1 MMPDQKLYPLPTQCP
16 VCSGELAITGVRC
29 TNCATTMAGQ
39 FSQGRF
45 ANLNQPQWHFIET
58 FIRCKGKIKDVEVA
72 LDISYPTVVARLN
85 DVVRALG
92 FESGD
97 EASELRRIAAS
108 EERRRDILQ
117 RLERKEIGPKDA
129 LRLMESANASE

>member
-1 MMPDQKLYPLPTQCP
+1 MSSSKRFPLPAQCP
-16 VCSGELAITGVRC
+16 VCGGELEITNVHCLACETGMTGHFTR
-29 TNCATTMAGQ
+29 
-39 FSQGRF
+39 GRF
-45 ANLNQPQWHFIET
+45 ANLNQQQWHFIET

-97 EASELRRIAAS
+97 DGGEMRRIAAAD
-108 EERRRDILQ
+108 EKRRDVLQ
-117 RLERKEIGPKDA
+117 RLERGEIGPKDA
-129 LRLMESANASE
+129 LRLLETE

>member
-1 MMPDQKLYPLPTQCP
+1 MSQQKLYPLPTQCP
-16 VCSGELAITGVRC
+16 VCSGELAVTGVRC
-29 TNCATTMAGQ
+29 TTCATTMAGN
-39 FSQGRF
+39 FTQGRF
-45 ANLNQPQWHFIET
+45 ANLNAQQWHFIET

-72 LDISYPTVVARLN
+72 LDISYPTVVTRLN

-97 EASELRRIAAS
+97 EAAEGRRIAAS
-108 EERRRDILQ
+108 EERRREILQ

-129 LRLMESANASE
+129 LRLMESAGE

>member
-1 MMPDQKLYPLPTQCP
+1 MSSQKRFPLPAQCP
-16 VCSGELAITGVRC
+16 VCGGELEITNVHCLACETGMTGHFTR
-29 TNCATTMAGQ
+29 
-39 FSQGRF
+39 GRF
-45 ANLNQPQWHFIET
+45 ANLNQQQWHFIET

-97 EASELRRIAAS
+97 DGSEMRD
-108 EERRRDILQ
+108 EKRRDVLQ
-117 RLERKEIGPKDA
+117 RLERGEIGPKDA
-129 LRLMESANASE
+129 LRLLETE

>member
-1 MMPDQKLYPLPTQCP
+1 MAEQKLYPLPTQCP

-29 TNCATTMAGQ
+29 TNCATTMTGQ

>member
-1 MMPDQKLYPLPTQCP
+1 MPDQKLYPLPTQCP

>member
-1 MMPDQKLYPLPTQCP
+1 MSSPKRFPLPAQCP
-16 VCSGELAITGVRC
+16 VCGGELEITNVRC
-29 TNCATTMAGQ
+29 LGCETGMAGH
-39 FSQGRF
+39 FTRGRF
-45 ANLNQPQWHFIET
+45 ANLTQQQWHFIET

-97 EASELRRIAAS
+97 EASEMRRIAAN

>member
-1 MMPDQKLYPLPTQCP
+1 MAGEKLYPLPTQCP

-29 TNCATTMAGQ
+29 INCETTMAGQ

-85 DVVRALG
+85 EVVRALG

-97 EASELRRIAAS
+97 EATEMRRIAAN

>member
-1 MMPDQKLYPLPTQCP
+1 MSSPKRYPLPTQCP
-16 VCSGELAITGVRC
+16 VCGGELAITHVRC
-29 TNCATTMAGQ
+29 VSCDTGMVGNFT
-39 FSQGRF
+39 QGRF
-45 ANLNQPQWHFIET
+45 ANLSSQQWHFVET

-97 EASELRRIAAS
+97 DGGELRRVAAAD
-108 EERRRDILQ
+108 EKRRDVLQ
-117 RLERKEIGPKDA
+117 RLERGEIGPKDA
-129 LRLMESANASE
+129 LRLLETD

>member
-1 MMPDQKLYPLPTQCP
+1 M
-16 VCSGELAITGVRC
+16 TGHFTR
-29 TNCATTMAGQ
+29 
-39 FSQGRF
+39 GRF
-45 ANLNQPQWHFIET
+45 ANLTQQQWHFIET

-97 EASELRRIAAS
+97 DGGAELRRAALAD
-108 EERRRDILQ
+108 EKQRDVLQ
-117 RLERKEIGPKDA
+117 RLERGEIGPKDA
-129 LRLMESANASE
+129 LRLLETD